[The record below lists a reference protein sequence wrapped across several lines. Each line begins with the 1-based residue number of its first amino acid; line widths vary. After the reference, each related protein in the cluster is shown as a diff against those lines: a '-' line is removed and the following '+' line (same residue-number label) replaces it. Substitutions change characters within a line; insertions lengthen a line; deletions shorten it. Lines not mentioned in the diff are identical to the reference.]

1 MKSTF
6 TLEQL
11 ATLAFNQLLSGTCLD
26 EAYENLAIFDRL
38 DLDDQQ
44 ESQLRSMLEAKA
56 AKLCMVLDDY
66 LRPMTCLESLAH
78 NTKTPLEAYT
88 SQGYLIV
95 QSDLACVRLALGMVP
110 EVIATQRIP
119 VSLMGLMAFV
129 YFQAKE
135 GA

>member
-1 MKSTF
+1 MTS
-6 TLEQL
+6 LNQL
-11 ATLAFNQLLSGTCLD
+11 ATFAFNQLLSGTCLD
-26 EAYENLAIFDRL
+26 EVYENLAIFDRL
-38 DLDDQQ
+38 DDQQ
-44 ESQLRSMLEAKA
+44 ESQLRALLEAKA
-56 AKLCMVLDDY
+56 AKQSMVLDDH

-95 QSDLACVRLALGMVP
+95 QSDLTCVRLSLGMVP

-119 VSLMGLMAFV
+119 VSLMGLMALV

-135 GA
+135 GVK

>member
-11 ATLAFNQLLSGTCLD
+11 ATFAFNQLLSGTYLD
-26 EAYENLAIFDRL
+26 EVYENLAIFDR
-38 DLDDQQ
+38 LDDQQ

-56 AKLCMVLDDY
+56 AKLFMVLDDH
-66 LRPMTCLESLAH
+66 LRPMTCLESLAY

-95 QSDLACVRLALGMVP
+95 QGDLACVRLSLGMVP

-119 VSLMGLMAFV
+119 VSLMGLMALV

-135 GA
+135 GV

>member
-1 MKSTF
+1 MPPL

-11 ATLAFNQLLSGTCLD
+11 AIFAFNQLLSGACLD
-26 EAYENLAIFDRL
+26 EVYENLAIFDRL
-38 DLDDQQ
+38 DDQQ
-44 ESQLRSMLEAKA
+44 ESQLRAMLEAKA

-66 LRPMTCLESLAH
+66 LRPMTCLESLVH

-95 QSDLACVRLALGMVP
+95 QSDLTCVRIALGMVP

-119 VSLMGLMAFV
+119 VSLMGLMALV

-135 GA
+135 GHK

>member
-11 ATLAFNQLLSGTCLD
+11 ATFALNQLMAGTCLD
-26 EAYENLAIFDRL
+26 EVCENLAIFER
-38 DLDDQQ
+38 LDDQE
-44 ESQLRSMLEAKA
+44 ESQFRELLGDKL
-56 AKLCMVLDDY
+56 AKLYMVLDDDH

-95 QSDLACVRLALGMVP
+95 QSDLTCVRLALGMVP

-119 VSLMGLMAFV
+119 VSLMGLMALV

-135 GA
+135 GFK

>member
-1 MKSTF
+1 MTPF

-11 ATLAFNQLLSGTCLD
+11 ATFSFNQLLSGAYLD
-26 EAYENLAIFDRL
+26 EVYENLGIFDRL
-38 DLDDQQ
+38 DGQQ

-56 AKLCMVLDDY
+56 AKLCMVLDEY
-66 LRPMTCLESLAH
+66 LRPMTCLESLAY

-95 QSDLACVRLALGMVP
+95 QSDLACVSLALGMVP

-119 VSLMGLMAFV
+119 VSLMGLMALV
-129 YFQAKE
+129 YFQVKE
-135 GA
+135 GCK

>member
-1 MKSTF
+1 MTPL

-11 ATLAFNQLLSGTCLD
+11 ATFTFNQLLSGACLD
-26 EAYENLAIFDRL
+26 EAYENLAIFNR
-38 DLDDQQ
+38 LDDQQ
-44 ESQLRSMLEAKA
+44 ESQLRAMLEAKA
-56 AKLCMVLDDY
+56 AKLSMVLDDH
-66 LRPMTCLESLAH
+66 LRPMTCLESLAYS
-78 NTKTPLEAYT
+78 TKTPLEAYT

-119 VSLMGLMAFV
+119 VSLMGLLALV

-135 GA
+135 ECK

>member
-1 MKSTF
+1 MPPL

-11 ATLAFNQLLSGTCLD
+11 AIFAFNQLLSGACLD
-26 EAYENLAIFDRL
+26 EVYENLAIFDR
-38 DLDDQQ
+38 LDDQQ

-95 QSDLACVRLALGMVP
+95 QSDLTCVRIALGMVP

-119 VSLMGLMAFV
+119 VSLMGLMALV

-135 GA
+135 GHK